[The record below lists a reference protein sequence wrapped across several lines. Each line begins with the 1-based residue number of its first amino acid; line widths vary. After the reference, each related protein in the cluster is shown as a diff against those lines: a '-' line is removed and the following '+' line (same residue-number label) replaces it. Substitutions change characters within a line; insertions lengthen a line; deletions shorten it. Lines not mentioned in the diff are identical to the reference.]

1 LPRDLQ
7 VEQRSSGAKEEELLV
22 VSNSSDIIVF
32 ARTCRLD
39 LLEGIFRKSRS
50 LADEI
55 KLIDRKSVSVSG
67 GGYGKGYTG

>member
-1 LPRDLQ
+1 MQRRHGSNE
-7 VEQRSSGAKEEELLV
+7 VEEEELLV
-22 VSNSSDIIVF
+22 VSNSSDIIAL
-32 ARTCRLD
+32 ARICRLD

-50 LADEI
+50 LVDEI

>member
-1 LPRDLQ
+1 MQRRHGSNK
-7 VEQRSSGAKEEELLV
+7 VEKEELLV
-22 VSNSSDIIVF
+22 VSNSSVIIAL
-32 ARTCRLD
+32 ARICRLD

-50 LADEI
+50 LVDEI

>member
-1 LPRDLQ
+1 M
-7 VEQRSSGAKEEELLV
+7 QRRHGSTEIEEEELLV
-22 VSNSSDIIVF
+22 VSNSSDIITF

-39 LLEGIFRKSRS
+39 LLEGIFRS
-50 LADEI
+50 LVDEI